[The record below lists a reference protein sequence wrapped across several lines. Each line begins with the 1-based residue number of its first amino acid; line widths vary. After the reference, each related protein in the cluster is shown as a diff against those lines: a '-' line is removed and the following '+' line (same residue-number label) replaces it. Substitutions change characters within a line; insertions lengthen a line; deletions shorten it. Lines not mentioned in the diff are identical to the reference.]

1 MARRMLL
8 LFRKVFKDARTLVDS
23 ALILELA
30 VQDSHTLMRVEKRV
44 ESNRLIEAA
53 HLPRKRCL

>member
-1 MARRMLL
+1 MLL

-53 HLPRKRCL
+53 HLPRKSCL